1 MHFRNREFM
10 QPDSTASSRRIARQI
25 LDLISEAR
33 FDPGHHLREQHLADA
48 LGVSR
53 TPVRAGLKELTR
65 MGAVEARPNQGF
77 FLLKRS
83 NELDQLEIE
92 QSKSNDQ
99 KLYEQLVH
107 DRIAG
112 ILPESFTQT
121 EISQRYD
128 VDRGVLTRT
137 LVKLSEDGLIAR
149 NAGHGWRF
157 LQTLNSDIA
166 LRNSYGFRL
175 MIEPMALLTPNLHVD
190 RQMLKRLR
198 ARHLR
203 LITHPDITQVPAK
216 EIFETDAAFHE
227 LLAEASGNLFVLQ
240 AIQQQN
246 RLRRLL
252 EFGSYHNKRRVKEW
266 CEEHVAIIDALR
278 ENKQEQAAELMRKH
292 LQYAFDQVNVKSPR
306 V

>member
-1 MHFRNREFM
+1 M

-246 RLRRLL
+246 LLRRLL

>member
-1 MHFRNREFM
+1 M

-65 MGAVEARPNQGF
+65 IGAVEARPNQGF

>member
-1 MHFRNREFM
+1 M
-10 QPDSTASSRRIARQI
+10 ARQI

>member
-1 MHFRNREFM
+1 M

-65 MGAVEARPNQGF
+65 MVAVEARPNQGF

>member
-1 MHFRNREFM
+1 M

-33 FDPGHHLREQHLADA
+33 FDPCHHLREQHLADA

>member
-1 MHFRNREFM
+1 M

-65 MGAVEARPNQGF
+65 MGAVETRPNQGF

-83 NELDQLEIE
+83 DELELLEIE

-112 ILPESFTQT
+112 VLPESFTQT

-157 LQTLNSDIA
+157 QQTLNSDVA

-175 MIEPMALLTPNLHVD
+175 MIEPTALLTPNLHVD

-198 ARHLR
+198 AQHLR

-216 EIFETDAAFHE
+216 EIFETDAVFHE

-278 ENKQEQAAELMRKH
+278 ENKQQQAAELMRKH
-292 LQYAFDQVNVKSPR
+292 LQYAFDQVNVKNAR
-306 V
+306 T

>member
-1 MHFRNREFM
+1 M

-227 LLAEASGNLFVLQ
+227 LLAEASGNLFLLQ

>member
-1 MHFRNREFM
+1 M

-25 LDLISEAR
+25 LDLISEAK

-83 NELDQLEIE
+83 NELELLEIE

-112 ILPESFTQT
+112 VLPESFTQT
-121 EISQRYD
+121 EISQRYE

-157 LQTLNSDIA
+157 LQTLNSDVA

-175 MIEPMALLTPNLHVD
+175 MIEPTALLTPNLHVD

-198 ARHLR
+198 AQHLR

-216 EIFETDAAFHE
+216 EIFETDALFHE

-292 LQYAFDQVNVKSPR
+292 LQYAFDQVNVKNGR
-306 V
+306 A

>member
-1 MHFRNREFM
+1 M

-203 LITHPDITQVPAK
+203 LVTHPDITQVPAK

>member
-1 MHFRNREFM
+1 M

-157 LQTLNSDIA
+157 LHTLNSDIA

>member
-1 MHFRNREFM
+1 M

-53 TPVRAGLKELTR
+53 TPVRAGLKELTG

-227 LLAEASGNLFVLQ
+227 LLAAASGNLFVLQ

>member
-1 MHFRNREFM
+1 M

-137 LVKLSEDGLIAR
+137 LVKLSEDVLIAR

>member
-1 MHFRNREFM
+1 M

-53 TPVRAGLKELTR
+53 TPVRAGLRTTR

>member
-1 MHFRNREFM
+1 M

-83 NELDQLEIE
+83 DELELLEIE

-112 ILPESFTQT
+112 ELPESFTQT

-157 LQTLNSDIA
+157 QQTLNSDVA

-175 MIEPMALLTPNLHVD
+175 MIEPTALLTPNLHVD

-198 ARHLR
+198 AQHLR

-278 ENKQEQAAELMRKH
+278 ENKQQQAAELMRKH
-292 LQYAFDQVNVKSPR
+292 LQYAFDQVNVKNAR
-306 V
+306 A

>member
-1 MHFRNREFM
+1 M

-25 LDLISEAR
+25 LDLISEAK

>member
-1 MHFRNREFM
+1 M

-128 VDRGVLTRT
+128 VDRGVLIRT

>member
-1 MHFRNREFM
+1 M

-292 LQYAFDQVNVKSPR
+292 LQYAFDQVNVKSPL

>member
-1 MHFRNREFM
+1 M

-25 LDLISEAR
+25 LDLISEAK

-65 MGAVEARPNQGF
+65 MGAVEARPSQGF

-83 NELDQLEIE
+83 NELELLEIE

-112 ILPESFTQT
+112 VLPESFTQT
-121 EISQRYD
+121 EISQRYE

-157 LQTLNSDIA
+157 LQTLNSDVA

-175 MIEPMALLTPNLHVD
+175 MIEPTALLTPGLHVD

-203 LITHPDITQVPAK
+203 LITHPDITRVPAK
-216 EIFETDAAFHE
+216 EIFETDAEFHE

-278 ENKQEQAAELMRKH
+278 ENKQEQAAELMRTH
-292 LQYAFDQVNVKSPR
+292 LQYAFDQVNVKNAR
-306 V
+306 A

>member
-1 MHFRNREFM
+1 M
-10 QPDSTASSRRIARQI
+10 QPDSSASSRRIARQL
-25 LDLISEAR
+25 LDLIYEAR

-65 MGAVEARPNQGF
+65 LGAVEARPNQGF
-77 FLLKRS
+77 FLLKS
-83 NELDQLEIE
+83 TEELLHLEIE
-92 QSKSNDQ
+92 QPKSSDQ
-99 KLYEQLVH
+99 TLYEQLVR

-112 ILPESFTQT
+112 VLPESFTQT

-157 LQTLNSDIA
+157 QQTLNSDIA

-175 MIEPMALLTPNLHVD
+175 MIEPAALLSAQLRVD
-190 RQMLKRLR
+190 RQLLKRMR
-198 ARHLR
+198 AQHLR

-216 EIFETDAAFHE
+216 EIFETDASFHE
-227 LLAEASGNLFVLQ
+227 LLAEASGNLFVFQ

-278 ENKQEQAAELMRKH
+278 QNDTQQAAALMKAH
-292 LQYAFDQVNVKSPR
+292 LQSAFDQVQLRKPGT
-306 V
+306 

>member
-1 MHFRNREFM
+1 
-10 QPDSTASSRRIARQI
+10 
-25 LDLISEAR
+25 
-33 FDPGHHLREQHLADA
+33 
-48 LGVSR
+48 
-53 TPVRAGLKELTR
+53 
-65 MGAVEARPNQGF
+65 
-77 FLLKRS
+77 
-83 NELDQLEIE
+83 
-92 QSKSNDQ
+92 
-99 KLYEQLVH
+99 VH

-112 ILPESFTQT
+112 VLPESFTQT

-157 LQTLNSDIA
+157 QQTLNSDVA

-175 MIEPMALLTPNLHVD
+175 MIEPAALLTPNLHVD

-198 ARHLR
+198 AQHLR
-203 LITHPDITQVPAK
+203 LITHPDVTQVPAK

-292 LQYAFDQVNVKSPR
+292 LQYAFDQVNVKNTR
-306 V
+306 A

>member
-1 MHFRNREFM
+1 M

-175 MIEPMALLTPNLHVD
+175 MIEPMAFLTPNLHVD

>member
-1 MHFRNREFM
+1 M
-10 QPDSTASSRRIARQI
+10 QPDSTASSRRKARQI

>member
-1 MHFRNREFM
+1 M

-128 VDRGVLTRT
+128 VDRGVLNRT

>member
-1 MHFRNREFM
+1 M

-112 ILPESFTQT
+112 VLPESFTQT

>member
-1 MHFRNREFM
+1 M

-25 LDLISEAR
+25 LDLISEAK

-83 NELDQLEIE
+83 NELELLEIE

-99 KLYEQLVH
+99 KLYEQLAH

-112 ILPESFTQT
+112 VLPESFTQT
-121 EISQRYD
+121 EISQRYE

-157 LQTLNSDIA
+157 LQTLNSDVA

-175 MIEPMALLTPNLHVD
+175 MIEPTALLTPNLHVD

-198 ARHLR
+198 AQHLR

-216 EIFETDAAFHE
+216 EIFETDALFHE

-292 LQYAFDQVNVKSPR
+292 LQYAFDQVNVKNGR
-306 V
+306 A

>member
-1 MHFRNREFM
+1 M

-25 LDLISEAR
+25 LDLIAEAK

-83 NELDQLEIE
+83 NELELLEIE

-112 ILPESFTQT
+112 VLPESFTQT
-121 EISQRYD
+121 EISQRYE

-149 NAGHGWRF
+149 NTGHGWRF
-157 LQTLNSDIA
+157 LQTLNSDVA

-175 MIEPMALLTPNLHVD
+175 MIEPTALLTPNLHVD

-198 ARHLR
+198 AQHLR

-216 EIFETDAAFHE
+216 EIFETDALFHE
-227 LLAEASGNLFVLQ
+227 LLAEASGNLFVVQ

-292 LQYAFDQVNVKSPR
+292 LQYAFDQVNVKNGR
-306 V
+306 A

>member
-1 MHFRNREFM
+1 M

-83 NELDQLEIE
+83 KELDQLEIE

>member
-1 MHFRNREFM
+1 M

-137 LVKLSEDGLIAR
+137 LAKLSEDGLIAR

>member
-1 MHFRNREFM
+1 M

-266 CEEHVAIIDALR
+266 CKEHVAIIDALR

>member
-1 MHFRNREFM
+1 M

-25 LDLISEAR
+25 LDLISEAK

-83 NELDQLEIE
+83 NELELLEIE

-112 ILPESFTQT
+112 ALPESFTQT

-157 LQTLNSDIA
+157 LQTLNSDVA

-175 MIEPMALLTPNLHVD
+175 MIEPTALLTPNLHVD

-198 ARHLR
+198 AQHLR

-216 EIFETDAAFHE
+216 EIFETDAEFHE

-252 EFGSYHNKRRVKEW
+252 EFGSYHNKRRVKAW

-278 ENKQEQAAELMRKH
+278 ENKPELAAELMRTH
-292 LQYAFDQVNVKSPR
+292 LQYAFDQVNVKNAR
-306 V
+306 A

>member
-1 MHFRNREFM
+1 M

-25 LDLISEAR
+25 LDLIYEAR

-65 MGAVEARPNQGF
+65 LGAVEARPNQGF
-77 FLLKRS
+77 FLLKS
-83 NELDQLEIE
+83 ADELQQLSIE
-92 QSKSNDQ
+92 QTKSNDQ
-99 KLYEQLVH
+99 NLYELLVR

-112 ILPESFTQT
+112 TLPESFTQT
-121 EISQRYD
+121 EIVQRYE
-128 VDRGVLTRT
+128 VDRGILTRT

-157 LQTLNSDIA
+157 LQTLNSDVA

-175 MIEPMALLTPNLHVD
+175 MIEPAALLTPHLHVD
-190 RQMLKRLR
+190 RQLLKRLR
-198 ARHLR
+198 AQHLW
-203 LITHPDITQVPAK
+203 LITHPDITLVPAK
-216 EIFETDAAFHE
+216 DIFETDASFHE

-246 RLRRLL
+246 RLRRLM

-278 ENKQEQAAELMRKH
+278 ENKQELAASLMQQH
-292 LQYAFDQVNVKSPR
+292 LQFAYDQVNIKRPR
-306 V
+306 K

>member
-1 MHFRNREFM
+1 M

-83 NELDQLEIE
+83 DELELLEIV

-112 ILPESFTQT
+112 ALPESFTQT

-157 LQTLNSDIA
+157 QQTLNSDVA

-175 MIEPMALLTPNLHVD
+175 MIEPTALLTPNLHVD

-198 ARHLR
+198 AQHLR

-278 ENKQEQAAELMRKH
+278 ENKQQQAAELMRKH
-292 LQYAFDQVNVKSPR
+292 LQYAFDQVNVKN
-306 V
+306 VHA

>member
-1 MHFRNREFM
+1 M

-190 RQMLKRLR
+190 RQMLKRLH